1 MEIIKEAIV
10 EFGKY
15 KKLGDGTI
23 AQLSEADLNAE
34 PAEGVNSIATIVRHM
49 QGNMISRWTNF
60 LTEDGEK
67 PYRERDAEFSD
78 APLTRDELI
87 ERWELGWTTLFN
99 ALEELEEDDLQ
110 KTIYIRAQPQ
120 SVSSAILRQLAHYSS
135 HVGQMMTLGKWR
147 KGEAWQSLS
156 IPPGGSAQF
165 NEKLMKKS

>member
-1 MEIIKEAIV
+1 M
-10 EFGKY
+10 
-15 KKLGDGTI
+15 
-23 AQLSEADLNAE
+23 AQLSEEDLNAE
-34 PAEGVNSIATIVRHM
+34 PAAGANSIATIVRHM

-67 PYRERDAEFSD
+67 PYRQRDAEFSD
-78 APLTRDELI
+78 AAMKKEDILQA
-87 ERWELGWTTLFN
+87 WESGWQVLFA
-99 ALEELEEDDLQ
+99 ALDDLSDEDLG

-120 SVSSAILRQLAHYSS
+120 SVSAAILRQLAHYSS

-147 KGEAWQSLS
+147 RGSNWQSLS